1 MYSNTTESSAG
12 HSRRLWLHSAGQLD
26 RVLQTPFL
34 RSLSE
39 GTLDGHLFTVFV
51 ESDRE
56 FLVSYVR
63 CLNLLGYAS
72 DGWDECRVLQELVA
86 GIFAELEAVHD
97 AQQGGRDVALT
108 EAALRVETSL
118 REVVRDYRACI
129 EAGAATLARDM
140 WAAQVGP
147 VAGAGSPRSSH
158 AAAVYASRRA
168 RLFLLAL
175 LLPCMA
181 LYARIGTALQARL
194 ASTSATTTTTS
205 SGSTATKAPSMPP
218 TYRNWIATYA
228 GDAFQLRAWG
238 MEALLDKWAESL
250 CIEYE
255 QDVHQVD
262 EWLACEAYAVALDHE
277 VRLFAVAAHET

>member
-1 MYSNTTESSAG
+1 MYLDTTEPSTG
-12 HSRRLWLHSAGQLD
+12 HSRRLWLHSAGQFD

-39 GTLDGHLFTVFV
+39 GTLDRHLFTVFV

-56 FLVSYVR
+56 FLLSYVR
-63 CLNLLGYAS
+63 CLNLLAYAS
-72 DGWDECRVLQELVA
+72 DEWDECRVLQELVA

-97 AQQGGRDVALT
+97 ARPGGRDVALAG
-108 EAALRVETSL
+108 AALQAETSL

-158 AAAVYASRRA
+158 TAAVYASRRA

-181 LYARIGTALQARL
+181 LYARIGTALQPRL
-194 ASTSATTTTTS
+194 TSTSTT
-205 SGSTATKAPSMPP
+205 AAKAPSMPP
-218 TYRNWIATYA
+218 AYRDWIATYA

-238 MEALLDKWAESL
+238 MEALLDKWVESL
-250 CIEYE
+250 CTEYE

-262 EWLACEAYAVALDHE
+262 EWLACDAYAVALDHE
-277 VRLFAVAAHET
+277 VRLFAAASHET